1 MMVSSGCHR
10 KNFKDWFFHYHFFH
24 MEVTSGNFLHSNYYI
39 HYFFFQ
45 QLKSHT
51 YQNGR
56 RFCCFCNKSLLFT
69 WQIIVTL
76 IYKNGSE
83 RRECHNEGDL
93 FKTWWYKLLSHICWV
108 FFYFLWRYIPYHT
121 PYICDI
127 QIRAIPF
134 KFQKKQRIKYIF
146 LFQNTI
152 DKFTC
157 QAFKLLKKWTF
168 NWNRWNLILYPVK
181 SAQKRSKG
189 NISFIFLIFLSFSI

>member
-24 MEVTSGNFLHSNYYI
+24 MEVTSGNFLHSNCYI
-39 HYFFFQ
+39 HYFFPTI
-45 QLKSHT
+45 KVT
-51 YQNGR
+51 YISER
-56 RFCCFCNKSLLFT
+56 RTFLCFCNKSLVFT

-108 FFYFLWRYIPYHT
+108 FFFIFCGDIFDITHS
-121 PYICDI
+121 ICDI